1 MRDIKM
7 LVMDV
12 DGTLTDGKIYYGND
26 GEVFKAFDVRDGY
39 RLIKCEQYGI
49 ITAIITG
56 KSSKI
61 VEGRAKDLKIRE
73 VYQGVSN
80 KLEVLKTLTEKYGIS
95 FEQVAYIGDDVN
107 DHVIIDEL
115 LTAMC
120 NGTVTKEQYVRFA
133 KIKNAQKI
141 HKFIRD
147 ILYNHVY
154 GKPKE

>member
-1 MRDIKM
+1 MMNQIKM

-39 RLIKCEQYGI
+39 RLITCEQYGI

-56 KSSKI
+56 KSSRI

-107 DHVIIDEL
+107 DMECMSVCGFSACPADAMEEVKQCVDYVCKNIGGHGAVREIVDKII
-115 LTAMC
+115 
-120 NGTVTKEQYVRFA
+120 R
-133 KIKNAQKI
+133 
-141 HKFIRD
+141 
-147 ILYNHVY
+147 
-154 GKPKE
+154 

>member
-1 MRDIKM
+1 MRDIKL

-39 RLIKCEQYGI
+39 RLIQCEQYGI

-61 VEGRAKDLKIRE
+61 VAGRAKDLKIKE

-80 KLEVLKTLTEKYGIS
+80 KIEILKILAQKYCIS
-95 FEQVAYIGDDVN
+95 LEQVAYIGDDVN
-107 DHVIIDEL
+107 DMECMDVCGFSACPADAMEEVKECVDYVCKNIGGHGAVREIIDL
-115 LTAMC
+115 I
-120 NGTVTKEQYVRFA
+120 
-133 KIKNAQKI
+133 IK
-141 HKFIRD
+141 H
-147 ILYNHVY
+147 
-154 GKPKE
+154 

>member
-1 MRDIKM
+1 M
-7 LVMDV
+7 
-12 DGTLTDGKIYYGND
+12 
-26 GEVFKAFDVRDGY
+26 E
-39 RLIKCEQYGI
+39 
-49 ITAIITG
+49 
-56 KSSKI
+56 
-61 VEGRAKDLKIRE
+61 DLKKHF
-73 VYQGVSN
+73 SDLN
-80 KLEVLKTLTEKYGIS
+80 CLLEQCKNELERS
-95 FEQVAYIGDDVN
+95 FFDIPDELIGDDVN
-107 DHVIIDEL
+107 DHVMIDEL

>member
-1 MRDIKM
+1 MRNIKM

-61 VEGRAKDLKIRE
+61 VEGRAKDLRIKE
-73 VYQGVSN
+73 VYQGVSD
-80 KLEVLKTLTEKYGIS
+80 KLEVLKMLTEKNS
-95 FEQVAYIGDDVN
+95 VSLEQVAYIGDDVN
-107 DHVIIDEL
+107 DMECMNVCGFSACPADAIEEVKECVDYVCKNIGGHGAVGEIIDL
-115 LTAMC
+115 L
-120 NGTVTKEQYVRFA
+120 
-133 KIKNAQKI
+133 II
-141 HKFIRD
+141 D
-147 ILYNHVY
+147 ID
-154 GKPKE
+154 